1 MTTLNPPSRPWRAQ
15 HAPGPAA
22 RRRLLGLAAAG
33 LLGLAGC
40 ASPTPA
46 DYADQ
51 TPVLDL
57 RRYFNG
63 PLTAHG
69 MFTDRGGRI
78 VKRFTVAM
86 NCRWRGD
93 EGVLE
98 EDFTY
103 SDGSTQR
110 RVWRLQRL
118 ADGSY
123 RGRADDVVGE
133 AIGLAAGN
141 TLNWR
146 YTLALP
152 VDGRVIEVQFDD
164 WMVLVDEQVM
174 LNKAVMSKFGLRL
187 GEVTLSFHKPAAGDA
202 RVSLAPGE
210 GAGTSRRP

>member
-1 MTTLNPPSRPWRAQ
+1 MTNLTLT
-15 HAPGPAA
+15 PGPTP
-22 RRRLLGLAAAG
+22 RRRALAVAAAGLAAG

-51 TPVLDL
+51 TPLLDL

-69 MFTDRGGRI
+69 MFTDRSGRI

-86 NCRWRGD
+86 NCRWAGD

-98 EDFTY
+98 EDFVY

-110 RVWRLQRL
+110 RVWTLTRQ

-174 LNKAVMSKFGLRL
+174 LNKAVMSKFGVRL
-187 GEVTLSFHKPAAGDA
+187 GEVTLSFHKPAPGAA
-202 RVSLAPGE
+202 RLALAPGE
-210 GAGTSRRP
+210 GSGTRPQP